1 VFRAG
6 GAPAA
11 TVRYSPRVARWPVER
26 GEAEPQPDGGAVARR
41 QVADELW
48 LARHVLQYG
57 TDAEVLDPPELR
69 RRLREI
75 AVRVSEMHRG
85 GAMMNDG

>member
-1 VFRAG
+1 
-6 GAPAA
+6 
-11 TVRYSPRVARWPVER
+11 VRYSPRVARWPVER